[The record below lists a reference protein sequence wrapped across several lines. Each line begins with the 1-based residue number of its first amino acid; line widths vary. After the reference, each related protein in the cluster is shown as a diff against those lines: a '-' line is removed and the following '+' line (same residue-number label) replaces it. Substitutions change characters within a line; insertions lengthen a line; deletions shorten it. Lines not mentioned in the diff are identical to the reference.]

1 MGSDRRG
8 HVVRRR
14 RRDAPLTVD
23 QPNAAL
29 QRRTLRVLTAG
40 QVVGSAAIGSSATV
54 GAYIIQDLLGSAT
67 AWAGL
72 GSATVTIGS
81 ATFAHILAR
90 HMGRRGRR
98 PGLAV
103 GYAAATIGAG
113 LTSVGAQVES
123 LPVVLAG
130 MFLFGAGV
138 ASNLLTRFAAV
149 DLAMPEDRGRSMS
162 RIVFAS
168 TFGAV
173 FGPLLVAPAERAG
186 QSWFGLTR
194 YSGPWLLSM
203 VWFAFAFA
211 NSIIRLRPDPLVVA
225 GGAGGSGP
233 LDAPIRL
240 RAAFSTIA
248 AAPLARLGLAAMVV
262 SQVVMTSVMTMTPVH
277 LKLHGHEGISAYI
290 VSLHIAGMYALSP
303 LVGRYS
309 DRAGRRRTIVAGATV
324 LIASNVI
331 GALSG
336 DVELLLFPSLW
347 ALGLGWSFG
356 LIGGSAL
363 LTESVPS
370 ESRVVVQ
377 GSADLLMSLC
387 GGLAGLG
394 SGYIR
399 KMAGYHALAELAV
412 AASLGLFAAALFA
425 ARPARVLQPAGVVSI
440 AEVSTE

>member
-1 MGSDRRG
+1 VGSHRRG
-8 HVVRRR
+8 QVVRRR
-14 RRDAPLTVD
+14 RRHPPLTVD

-81 ATFAHILAR
+81 ATFAHVLAR

-98 PGLAV
+98 PGLAI
-103 GYAAATIGAG
+103 GYGAATIGAG
-113 LTSVGAQVES
+113 LTSVGAQIES
-123 LPVVLAG
+123 LPVVLVG

-211 NSIIRLRPDPLVVA
+211 NSLIRLRPDPLVVA

-240 RAAFSTIA
+240 RAALSTIA
-248 AAPLARLGLAAMVV
+248 ASPLARLGLAAMVV

-324 LIASNVI
+324 LIAANVI
-331 GALSG
+331 GAASG

-370 ESRVVVQ
+370 HSRVVVQ

-387 GGLAGLG
+387 GGLAGLA

-399 KMAGYHALAELAV
+399 KMAGYHVLAELAV
-412 AASLGLFAAALFA
+412 GASLALFAAALFA
-425 ARPARVLQPAGVVSI
+425 ARPTRVLQPASVVSI